1 MEWRITHEEELKDVA
16 RDILAQCTT
25 HDTHATVLTLSG
37 TLGAGKTS
45 LARALARELGI
56 QEHIKSP
63 TFIIESRYVL
73 SHVQWRMLV
82 HIDAYRLESPAQ
94 LIPLHFTETLAQ
106 PHVLVLIE
114 WPEHIQDAIPGG
126 AHKIAITITDTGRL
140 ITLS

>member
-16 RDILAQCTT
+16 RDVIAQCEA

-45 LARALARELGI
+45 LARALARALGI

-73 SHVQWRMLV
+73 SHVLWRTLV
-82 HIDAYRLESPAQ
+82 HIDAYRLESSAQ
-94 LIPLHFTETLAQ
+94 LIPLRFTETLAE
-106 PHVLVLIE
+106 PNTLVLIE
-114 WPEHIQDAIPGG
+114 WPEHIHDTVPVD